1 MQYSDQSCFDTS
13 VKLSDTEVT
22 VEMSAVVA
30 ELGDTMTVQTE
41 ALVKKYSDN
50 GITTLTLNQP
60 ERRNSLS
67 MAMLEA
73 LSGELESVAA
83 DPETR
88 VVVLAAA
95 GQVFCAGHDLR
106 EVSSQFDSHEFQL
119 KLFNLCSQVMQQ
131 IVNLP
136 KPVIARV
143 AGVAT
148 AAGCQL
154 VASCDLA
161 VAADTARF
169 ATPGV
174 NIGLFCSTPMVALS
188 RNVSRKHAM
197 EMLLTGEMV
206 DALKAERIGLV
217 NRVVDEQ
224 ILDETVYRLA
234 ATIAGKSGHTLKIG
248 KEAFYRQLEMG
259 LSEAYDYTSEVMA
272 DNMQAAD
279 AQEGICA
286 FLEKRKPEWKDE

>member
-1 MQYSDQSCFDTS
+1 MTA
-13 VKLSDTEVT
+13 EEMIT
-22 VEMSAVVA
+22 VAN
-30 ELGDTMTVQTE
+30 
-41 ALVKKYSDN
+41 DN

-60 ERRNSLS
+60 ENRNSLS
-67 MAMLEA
+67 MAMLQA
-73 LSGELESVAA
+73 LSDLLNELAGDA
-83 DPETR
+83 ETR
-88 VVVLAAA
+88 VVVLAAS
-95 GQVFCAGHDLR
+95 GRVFCAGHDLKEIR
-106 EVSSQFDSHEFQL
+106 GQLDSHQFQL
-119 KLFNLCSQVMQQ
+119 DLFNLCSKVMQQ

-161 VAADTARF
+161 VAADTARL

-206 DALKAERIGLV
+206 SAHRAEQIGLV

-224 ILDETVYRLA
+224 ALDETVHHLA
-234 ATIAGKSGHTLKIG
+234 ATIASKSGHTLQIG
-248 KEAFYRQLEMG
+248 KEAFYQQLEMG
-259 LSEAYDYTSEVMA
+259 LAEAYDFTSEVMA
-272 DNMQAAD
+272 KNMQAAD

-286 FLEKRKPEWKDE
+286 FLEKRKPDWKDK

>member
-1 MQYSDQSCFDTS
+1 MT
-13 VKLSDTEVT
+13 
-22 VEMSAVVA
+22 AAA
-30 ELGDTMTVQTE
+30 EP
-41 ALVKKYSDN
+41 LVKKYSDN

-73 LSGELESVAA
+73 LSAELDLVA
-83 DPETR
+83 DDSETR
-88 VVVLAAA
+88 VVVLAAS

-106 EVSSQFDSHEFQL
+106 EVREQFDSHEFQL
-119 KLFNLCSQVMQQ
+119 ALFNQCSKVMQQ

-136 KPVIARV
+136 RPVIARV

-161 VAADTARF
+161 VSADTARF

-197 EMLLTGEMV
+197 EMLLTGELIG
-206 DALKAERIGLV
+206 ALKAEKIGLV

-224 ILDETVYRLA
+224 VLDETVYTMAR
-234 ATIAGKSGHTLKIG
+234 TIAGKSGYTLKVG
-248 KEAFYRQLEMG
+248 KEAFYKQLEMP
-259 LSEAYDYTSEVMA
+259 LADAYEFTSKVMA
-272 DNMQAAD
+272 ENMQAND

-286 FLEKRKPEWKDE
+286 FLEKRKPEWKDS

>member
-1 MQYSDQSCFDTS
+1 MTAEE
-13 VKLSDTEVT
+13 LIT
-22 VEMSAVVA
+22 VANDS
-30 ELGDTMTVQTE
+30 
-41 ALVKKYSDN
+41 

-60 ERRNSLS
+60 ENRNSLS
-67 MAMLEA
+67 MAMLQA
-73 LSGELESVAA
+73 LSDQLNELAD

-88 VVVLAAA
+88 VIVLAAS
-95 GQVFCAGHDLR
+95 GKVFCAGHDLKEIR
-106 EVSSQFDSHEFQL
+106 GQLDSHELQL
-119 KLFNLCSQVMQQ
+119 KLFNLCSKVMQQ

-206 DALKAERIGLV
+206 DAIKAERIGLI
-217 NRVVDEQ
+217 NQVVDEQ
-224 ILDETVYRLA
+224 VLDETVYRLA
-234 ATIAGKSGHTLKIG
+234 ATIAGKSGRTLSIG
-248 KEAFYRQLEMG
+248 KEAFYKQLEMG
-259 LSEAYDYTSEVMA
+259 LADAYDYTSEVMA
-272 DNMQAAD
+272 KNMQAAD
-279 AQEGICA
+279 AHEGICA
-286 FLEKRKPEWKDE
+286 FLDKRKPDWKDE

>member
-1 MQYSDQSCFDTS
+1 MS
-13 VKLSDTEVT
+13 TEEMVT
-22 VEMSAVVA
+22 VA
-30 ELGDTMTVQTE
+30 TE
-41 ALVKKYSDN
+41 K

-60 ERRNSLS
+60 DRRNSLS

-73 LSGELESVAA
+73 LSRELEVIAENT
-83 DPETR
+83 ETR

-95 GQVFCAGHDLR
+95 GPVFCAGHDLR
-106 EVSSQFDSHEFQL
+106 EVSGQFDSHEFQL
-119 KLFNLCSQVMQQ
+119 KLFNLCSKVMQQ

-136 KPVIARV
+136 RPVIARV

-206 DALKAERIGLV
+206 GAEKAERIGLV
-217 NRVVDEQ
+217 NQVVDEQ
-224 ILDETVYRLA
+224 VLDETVYRLA
-234 ATIAGKSGHTLKIG
+234 STIAGKSGYTLKIG

-259 LSEAYDYTSEVMA
+259 LAEAYDYTSVVMA
-272 DNMQAAD
+272 ENMQAAD

-286 FLEKRKPEWKDE
+286 FLEKRKPDWKDE

>member
-1 MQYSDQSCFDTS
+1 MADM
-13 VKLSDTEVT
+13 EP
-22 VEMSAVVA
+22 
-30 ELGDTMTVQTE
+30 
-41 ALVKKYSDN
+41 LVRKYSDN

-60 ERRNSLS
+60 QRRNSLS
-67 MAMLEA
+67 MAMLQQ
-73 LSGELESVAA
+73 LSEDLDTIAQ
-83 DPETR
+83 DTETR
-88 VVVLAAA
+88 VLVLAAH
-95 GQVFCAGHDLR
+95 GNVFCAGHDLR
-106 EVSSQFDSHEFQL
+106 EIRENFDDHEFQL
-119 KLFNLCSQVMQQ
+119 ALFEQCSKVMQQ

-197 EMLLTGEMV
+197 EMLLTGEMIGAV
-206 DALKAERIGLV
+206 RAEAIGLI
-217 NRVVDEQ
+217 NRAVDEQ
-224 ILDETVYRLA
+224 ILDETVYRMA
-234 ATIAGKSGHTLKIG
+234 RTIADKSSHTLKIG
-248 KEAFYRQLEMG
+248 KEAFYLQLELPLG
-259 LSEAYDYTSEVMA
+259 EAYDFTSQVMA
-272 DNMQAAD
+272 ENLQAVD
-279 AQEGICA
+279 AKEGICA
-286 FLEKRKPEWKDE
+286 FLDKRKPEWNDL

>member
-1 MQYSDQSCFDTS
+1 MTEQ
-13 VKLSDTEVT
+13 TEV
-22 VEMSAVVA
+22 
-30 ELGDTMTVQTE
+30 
-41 ALVKKYSDN
+41 LVKKYSEN

-73 LSGELESVAA
+73 LSAELESVA
-83 DPETR
+83 DDVDTR
-88 VVVLAAA
+88 VVVIAAA

-106 EVSSQFDSHEFQL
+106 EIREQLDSHEFQL
-119 KLFNLCSQVMQQ
+119 KLFNQCSKVMQQ

-188 RNVSRKHAM
+188 RNVSRKQAM
-197 EMLLTGEMV
+197 EMLFTGEMV
-206 DALKAERIGLV
+206 GALKAEQIGLV

-224 ILDETVYRLA
+224 VLDETDLLSLQCSDHLA
-234 ATIAGKSGHTLKIG
+234 G
-248 KEAFYRQLEMG
+248 
-259 LSEAYDYTSEVMA
+259 
-272 DNMQAAD
+272 
-279 AQEGICA
+279 
-286 FLEKRKPEWKDE
+286 